1 MTLARAAPAC
11 TVTALAPARARSGP
25 QEFGDRFD
33 FVRHGADAL
42 GLTVGVPGRAPLVP
56 AMLP

>member
-1 MTLARAAPAC
+1 M
-11 TVTALAPARARSGP
+11 TALAPARARSGP
-25 QEFGDRFD
+25 QEFGNRFD